1 MDPTFNRLC
10 VCGHAQIDHVG
21 DCNRGRC
28 VAPDGYDICHCYQFT
43 LAGVFHP
50 PKGAAAA
57 VQRGPCGGGADFP
70 AAANPHTEDP

>member
-1 MDPTFNRLC
+1 MDPTYNRLC

-28 VAPDGYDICHCYQFT
+28 VAPDGYDICHCSQLK

-50 PKGAAAA
+50 PIGKAAA
-57 VQRGPCGGGADFP
+57 VRQEVLLPEAS
-70 AAANPHTEDP
+70 AAANPRREDP